1 MYRLLNRRRFL
12 AITASAIAAP
22 GGLRAG
28 TAAWRGTALGA
39 AASIT
44 LGGTGGAEAGQTF
57 AAVTAELERL
67 EQVFSL
73 YRPESALS
81 RLNRDGRLVAP
92 PADLVE
98 ILALCDSLH
107 AATGGAFDPTVQPLW
122 LALARHR
129 SARDNPSLEATA
141 DLVGWSGVEFERAG
155 VALSRSGMALTLNG
169 VAQGYIADRVA
180 GLLRRRGLTDVL
192 VDMGEIAA
200 LGGRPDGSPWR
211 AAVARPDGRIL
222 RQVTLSERALATSA
236 PRGTLLD
243 PAGRIGHIL
252 DPRDGQPGGRW
263 QLVSVS
269 APRAALADGLST
281 AFCLMPRG
289 AIAAA
294 LRRYPEATLET
305 LV

>member
-169 VAQGYIADRVA
+169 VAQGYIADRIA
-180 GLLRRRGLTDVL
+180 ALLGGRGYNDVL
-192 VDMGEIAA
+192 VDMGELVARGARHGTAWSAAIAA
-200 LGGRPDGSPWR
+200 
-211 AAVARPDGRIL
+211 PDGRIL
-222 RQVTLSERALATSA
+222 RRVALRDRALAVSA
-236 PRGTLLD
+236 PLGTLID
-243 PAGRIGHIL
+243 RDRRIGHIL
-252 DPRDGQPGGRW
+252 DPRTGTTAAGR
-263 QLVSVS
+263 QLVAVS
-269 APRAALADGLST
+269 AETAAVADGLST
-281 AFCLMPRG
+281 ACCLLSEAEAARAVAQFDG
-289 AIAAA
+289 AQLDA
-294 LRRYPEATLET
+294 LI
-305 LV
+305 